1 MSAATVIGDVTET
14 LRQLLQA
21 RQQPQGLFDVSLAS
35 PADEVVVP
43 SMSPT
48 ANLFLFR
55 VSENTYAKNQS
66 RLPVGTDVLQKPPLA
81 LNLFYVLTP
90 FAEDKLDEHRVLG
103 EAMRVFYDH
112 AIVSGPLLSGAL
124 QNSTEELKIDL
135 CQFSLEELT
144 RIWNALTRPYRLS
157 VCYEVRIILVD
168 SSIERSTVRVT
179 EKRSEYSQITG

>member
-1 MSAATVIGDVTET
+1 MSAATVIADVTET
-14 LRQLLQA
+14 LRQLLQDQ
-21 RQQPQGLFDVSLAS
+21 QQPQGQFAVSLAS

-43 SMSPT
+43 SMAPT

-55 VSENTYAKNQS
+55 VSENSHAKNQDW
-66 RLPVGTDVLQKPPLA
+66 LPVGTGVLHKPPLA

-103 EAMRVFYDH
+103 EAMRIFYDN
-112 AIVSGPLLSGAL
+112 AIIADPLLSGAL
-124 QNSTEELKIDL
+124 ENSTEELKIDL

-168 SSIERSTVRVT
+168 SATERPTVRVT
-179 EKRSEYSQITG
+179 EKHTRYSQLAH

>member
-1 MSAATVIGDVTET
+1 MIADVTET
-14 LRQLLQA
+14 LRRRLQNE
-21 RQQPQGLFDVSLAS
+21 QQPQGLFDISLSS

-55 VSENTYAKNQS
+55 VSENTYAKNQN

-81 LNLFYVLTP
+81 LNLYYVLTP

-103 EAMRVFYDH
+103 EAMRVLYDN
-112 AIVSGPLLSGAL
+112 AMVSGPLLSGTL
-124 QNSTEELKIDL
+124 ENSTEELKIDL

-157 VCYEVRIILVD
+157 VCYEVRIVLMD

-179 EKRSEYSQITG
+179 EKQKQYSQIADS

>member
-14 LRQLLQA
+14 LRQLLLNQ
-21 RQQPQGLFDVSLAS
+21 QQPQGLFDVSLAS

-43 SMSPT
+43 SMAPT

-55 VSENTYAKNQS
+55 VAENTYAKNQI

-103 EAMRVFYDH
+103 EAMRVLYDH
-112 AIVSGPLLSGAL
+112 AIVSGTLLSGTL
-124 QNSTEELKIDL
+124 ENSTDELKIDL

-168 SSIERSTVRVT
+168 SSIARSTVRVT
-179 EKRSEYSQITG
+179 EKQTVYSQITG